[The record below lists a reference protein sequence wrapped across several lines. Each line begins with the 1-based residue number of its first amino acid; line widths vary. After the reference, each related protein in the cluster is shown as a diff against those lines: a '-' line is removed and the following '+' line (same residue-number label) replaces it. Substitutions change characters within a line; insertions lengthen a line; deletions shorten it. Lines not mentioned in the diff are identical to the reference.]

1 MNEETAKLFVAVDP
15 NIGKLA
21 DEQEKIVNE
30 VNEMDKP
37 EEQKLENLKSTEEE
51 VFTEPKPKRG
61 RKKKEGLRPLTTPDV
76 PVLKPVEEASYGG
89 KTPPVEEATEPAPAP
104 EKEKTVKQLEMEERR
119 RLKEA
124 EAKAKA
130 IAKEQ
135 KRLDGIERNRER
147 ARERHRKLAAEKK
160 KKKEEEEKEI
170 RKQIVKDTK
179 VIDRLPSKNNDF
191 TFDKFAN
198 YMMQYENLKM
208 QYAEQQQ
215 RKKQMEEKPKPKPQP
230 QYNPEHYPLAGLYD
244 PRNRY
249 KNNFPT
255 DNFY

>member
-21 DEQEKIVNE
+21 DEQEKI

-61 RKKKEGLRPLTTPDV
+61 RKKKVSFSEKDIAKTL
-76 PVLKPVEEASYGG
+76 PVLKPVEEASYGDA
-89 KTPPVEEATEPAPAP
+89 TPPVEEEPAPV
-104 EKEKTVKQLEMEERR
+104 KEKTVKQLEKEERM

-130 IAKEQ
+130 IAKEE
-135 KRLDGIERNRER
+135 KRLAGIQRNRDK

-160 KKKEEEEKEI
+160 KAKEEEEKNI
-170 RKQIVKDTK
+170 RKKIVKDTK
-179 VIDRLPSKNNDF
+179 VIDRLPSKSNDF

-198 YMMQYENLKM
+198 YMMQYENLKV
-208 QYAEQQQ
+208 QYAEQQE
-215 RKKQMEEKPKPKPQP
+215 RKKKMEEKPKPKEP
-230 QYNPEHYPLAGLYD
+230 QYNPEHYPLSGLYD
-244 PRNRY
+244 PRNKY
-249 KNNFPT
+249 KNNFPHN
-255 DNFY
+255 NFY

>member
-1 MNEETAKLFVAVDP
+1 MNEETAKLFVEVNP

-21 DEQEKIVNE
+21 DEQEKI

-61 RKKKEGLRPLTTPDV
+61 RKKKEGLRPLTTPSPVDM
-76 PVLKPVEEASYGG
+76 PVLKPIEEASYGDA
-89 KTPPVEEATEPAPAP
+89 TPTNEV
-104 EKEKTVKQLEMEERR
+104 KEKSVKQLEKEERM

-130 IAKEQ
+130 IAKEE
-135 KRLDGIERNRER
+135 KRLAGIQRNRDK

-160 KKKEEEEKEI
+160 KAKEEEEKNI
-170 RKQIVKDTK
+170 RKKIVKDTK
-179 VIDRLPSKNNDF
+179 VIDRLPSKSNDF

-198 YMMQYENLKM
+198 YMMQYENLKV
-208 QYAEQQQ
+208 QYAEQQE
-215 RKKQMEEKPKPKPQP
+215 RKKKMEEKPKPKEP
-230 QYNPEHYPLAGLYD
+230 QYNPEHYPLSGLYD
-244 PRNRY
+244 PRNKY
-249 KNNFPT
+249 KNNFPHN
-255 DNFY
+255 NFY

>member
-1 MNEETAKLFVAVDP
+1 MNEEASKLFVAVDP

-21 DEQEKIVNE
+21 DQQQEIVNE
-30 VNEMDKP
+30 VNDMDKP

-61 RKKKEGLRPLTTPDV
+61 RKKKVVEKSVSFEETPKVDV
-76 PVLKPVEEASYGG
+76 PTLKPVEED
-89 KTPPVEEATEPAPAP
+89 PAP
-104 EKEKTVKQLEMEERR
+104 EKEKTVKQLEREERM

-130 IAKEQ
+130 IAKEE
-135 KRLDGIERNRER
+135 KRLAGIERNRER
-147 ARERHRKLAAEKK
+147 ARERHRKLAVEKK
-160 KKKEEEEKEI
+160 KKKEEEQKQI

-191 TFDKFAN
+191 TFDKFAS

-215 RKKQMEEKPKPKPQP
+215 RKKQMEEKPKPKSS
-230 QYNPEHYPLAGLYD
+230 YNPEHYPLAGLYD

-249 KNNFPT
+249 KNNFPS

>member
-1 MNEETAKLFVAVDP
+1 MNEEASKLFVAVDP

-21 DEQEKIVNE
+21 DQQQEIVNE
-30 VNEMDKP
+30 VNDMDKP

-89 KTPPVEEATEPAPAP
+89 KTPPVEEDPAP
-104 EKEKTVKQLEMEERR
+104 EKEKTVKQLEREERM

-130 IAKEQ
+130 IAKEE
-135 KRLDGIERNRER
+135 KRLAGIERNRER
-147 ARERHRKLAAEKK
+147 ARERHRKLAVEKK
-160 KKKEEEEKEI
+160 KKKEEEQKQI

-191 TFDKFAN
+191 TFDKFAS

-215 RKKQMEEKPKPKPQP
+215 RKKQMEEKPKPKSS
-230 QYNPEHYPLAGLYD
+230 YNPEHYPLAGLYD

-249 KNNFPT
+249 KNNFPS

>member
-76 PVLKPVEEASYGG
+76 PVLKPVEIPSKSEISQVKAPSGGAS
-89 KTPPVEEATEPAPAP
+89 P
-104 EKEKTVKQLEMEERR
+104 TVKQLEMEERR

>member
-1 MNEETAKLFVAVDP
+1 MNEETAKLFVEVNP

-21 DEQEKIVNE
+21 DEQEKI

-61 RKKKEGLRPLTTPDV
+61 RKKKVVEKSVSFEETPVDM
-76 PVLKPVEEASYGG
+76 PVLKPVEE
-89 KTPPVEEATEPAPAP
+89 EPAPV
-104 EKEKTVKQLEMEERR
+104 KEKTVKQLEKEERM

-130 IAKEQ
+130 IAKEE
-135 KRLDGIERNRER
+135 KRLAGIQRNRDK

-160 KKKEEEEKEI
+160 KAKEEEEKNI
-170 RKQIVKDTK
+170 RKKIVKDTK
-179 VIDRLPSKNNDF
+179 VIDRLPSKSNDF

-198 YMMQYENLKM
+198 YMMQYENLKV
-208 QYAEQQQ
+208 QYAEQQE
-215 RKKQMEEKPKPKPQP
+215 RKKKMEEKPKPKEP
-230 QYNPEHYPLAGLYD
+230 QYNPEHYPLSGLYD
-244 PRNRY
+244 PRNKY
-249 KNNFPT
+249 KNNFPHN
-255 DNFY
+255 NFY

>member
-61 RKKKEGLRPLTTPDV
+61 RKKKVIEKSVSFEEAPKVDV
-76 PVLKPVEEASYGG
+76 PILKPVEEEPA
-89 KTPPVEEATEPAPAP
+89 TPPAPV
-104 EKEKTVKQLEMEERR
+104 KEKTVKQLEMEERR

-130 IAKEQ
+130 IAKEE
-135 KRLDGIERNRER
+135 KRLAGIERNRER
-147 ARERHRKLAAEKK
+147 ARERHRRLAAEKK

-215 RKKQMEEKPKPKPQP
+215 RKKQMEEQKTKPQPKPQP

-249 KNNFPT
+249 KNNFPSH
-255 DNFY
+255 NFY